1 MTFRFNRVQEVY
13 ILNYAVLFK
22 RCSHPSL
29 VHYSL
34 CSGLSF
40 KVVWQIVRLYG
51 VSFCKMCYLS
61 CWYQVSSFFSSYMK
75 FPSKFHFLGNHYV
88 AGFIAK
94 ERDTIVS
101 LKHFMPAKVAAVMD
115 RVGLA

>member
-1 MTFRFNRVQEVY
+1 
-13 ILNYAVLFK
+13 
-22 RCSHPSL
+22 
-29 VHYSL
+29 
-34 CSGLSF
+34 
-40 KVVWQIVRLYG
+40 
-51 VSFCKMCYLS
+51 
-61 CWYQVSSFFSSYMK
+61 MK

-115 RVGLA
+115 RAGLA